1 MFLKFFQA
9 ISSDLFEGVRFSVE
23 LICLSREKH
32 IPFPSLTFS
41 SSCARVVREKKADN
55 FPLHRADTPDAA
67 ALLWLLFRVHINEMS
82 SWCFFIHFF
91 LSLSLCNA
99 AHPVRS
105 LTHAAPAQLRWII
118 SVHRPLYHIE
128 LSITISNYQPYRG
141 RKPSLSVSYF
151 VATSCH

>member
-1 MFLKFFQA
+1 VLNSLSGKKQLPERAERVVNLLFSFLVLAARAPMFLKFFQA

-82 SWCFFIHFF
+82 S
-91 LSLSLCNA
+91 
-99 AHPVRS
+99 
-105 LTHAAPAQLRWII
+105 
-118 SVHRPLYHIE
+118 
-128 LSITISNYQPYRG
+128 
-141 RKPSLSVSYF
+141 
-151 VATSCH
+151 